1 MTMVVLIALDEHEYE
16 DLLNVNIYEY
26 EGDVGN
32 QKLIFLSK
40 ASQRFLLAVFFQLS
54 AVCTVH
60 CALITVLCALS
71 A

>member
-1 MTMVVLIALDEHEYE
+1 MTMVVLIALDEYE

-40 ASQRFLLAVFFQLS
+40 ASQRFLLTGFFQLS

-60 CALITVLCALS
+60 YALS
-71 A
+71 S